1 MRKEGT
7 NAMKRKISTL
17 KGLSPVCLV
26 LILLASALILAL
38 PALAAPRK
46 PVPVPTAPQDMTFTG
61 LRGVQYCEIWLLSG
75 TPATGIVGNYYNTSN
90 LNNKAD
96 KMNTCPSDLWA
107 KVNAKALKAEYD
119 VTTVYK
125 NGPRGWTMDSLTIPV
140 GPVQTF
146 EGLKTRWMGKGVLPK
161 GAKFKGGV
169 EPYKSLK
176 SHRKSTFIFLK
187 GKPVFILE
195 DPEHTPWVMQA
206 YSKII
211 DPNLTYDSLKNLG
224 AKLKL
229 PPGWKYRVVVLPK
242 DLVIST
248 PQGYNWI
255 VQDNLQNTYDACK
268 GGASNYIP

>member
-1 MRKEGT
+1 MR
-7 NAMKRKISTL
+7 RKMSTL
-17 KGLSPVCLV
+17 KGLNPVCLL
-26 LILLASALILAL
+26 LILLAGALILAL

-46 PVPVPTAPQDMTFTG
+46 PVPVPSAPQDMTFTG
-61 LRGVQYCEIWLLSG
+61 LRGVQYCEVWLLSG
-75 TPATGIVGNYYNTSN
+75 TPATGIIGNYYNTSN

-107 KVNAKALKAEYD
+107 KVNAEALKAEYD
-119 VTTVYK
+119 VNIVYK

-161 GAKFKGGV
+161 GAEFKAGLA
-169 EPYKSLK
+169 PYKPLK
-176 SHRKSTFIFLK
+176 SHRKSTFTFLK

-211 DPNLTYDSLKNLG
+211 DPTLTYDSLKNLG

-229 PPGWKYRVVVLPK
+229 PPGWKYRVVVLKK

-248 PQGYNWI
+248 PKGYNWI

>member
-1 MRKEGT
+1 
-7 NAMKRKISTL
+7 MKQNVSALKTL
-17 KGLSPVCLV
+17 RSVRLLA
-26 LILLASALILAL
+26 ILLAGACILAL

-46 PVPVPTAPQDMTFTG
+46 PIPVPKAPKNMTFTG
-61 LRGVQYCEIWLLSG
+61 LRGVQYCEVWLISG
-75 TPATGIVGNYYNTSN
+75 TPETGIIGDYYNTSN

-96 KMNTCPSDLWA
+96 KMDTCPCNLWA
-107 KVNAKALKAEYD
+107 QVNAEALKAEYD

-146 EGLKTRWMGKGVLPK
+146 EGLKTRWMGRGVLPK

-176 SHRKSTFIFLK
+176 SHRKSTFIFQK

-195 DPEHTPWVMQA
+195 DPEGTPWVMQA

-211 DPNLTYDSLKNLG
+211 DPTLTYDALKNLG
-224 AKLKL
+224 PKLKL
-229 PPGWKYRVVVLPK
+229 PPGWKYRVKVLDK

-268 GGASNYIP
+268 EGASNYKP